1 MSIRLAMMSR
11 WDDGAECRVCVRRRP
26 QLIFEV
32 GADGKRTPVA
42 LTNGVTPGNSTI
54 PGRAHG
60 YTGDWSYTH
69 VQRVRLV

>member
-1 MSIRLAMMSR
+1 MSTVLNGEFPP
-11 WDDGAECRVCVRRRP
+11 GA

-42 LTNGVTPGNSTI
+42 LTNGVTPGNSTV

>member
-1 MSIRLAMMSR
+1 MSIRLALMSG
-11 WDDGAECRVCVRRRP
+11 WTMVLNAACVRRRP

-42 LTNGVTPGNSTI
+42 LTNGVTPGNSTV